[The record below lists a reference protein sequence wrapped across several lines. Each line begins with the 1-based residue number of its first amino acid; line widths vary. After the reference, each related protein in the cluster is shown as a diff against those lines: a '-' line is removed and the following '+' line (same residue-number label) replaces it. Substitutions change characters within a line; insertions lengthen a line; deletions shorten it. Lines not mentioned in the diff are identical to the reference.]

1 MCYGAGQMSASPA
14 LSALRR
20 ATAADHSALEDEAAI
35 ERRLADPAAR
45 TQMVLAFHRFHAG
58 VEAGAHPLV
67 ASLGGVFQPLS
78 RSEGVARDLA
88 DLGVVPPAPGSPPPP
103 ASPGAALGWVYVAE
117 GSMLGGRIIRRRL
130 AAAGCDLVGLS
141 FLDPHGDQTGE
152 RWRAFQTLL
161 EQACADGAASIDQ
174 IVAGG
179 LQGFAYARA
188 TLARP
193 SQQAAA

>member
-1 MCYGAGQMSASPA
+1 MSASPA

-45 TQMVLAFHRFHAG
+45 TQMVLAFHRFHFG
-58 VEAGAHPLV
+58 VEAAAHPLV
-67 ASLGGVFQPLS
+67 ASLAGAFKPLA

-88 DLGVVPPAPGSPPPP
+88 DLGVVAPTPAAPPPVTT
-103 ASPGAALGWVYVAE
+103 AGAALGWVYVAE

-130 AAAGCDLVGLS
+130 AAAGCDLAGLS

-152 RWRAFQTLL
+152 SWRAFQTLL
-161 EQACADGAASIDQ
+161 EQACADGAASVEQ

-188 TLARP
+188 TLAP
-193 SQQAAA
+193 LSQRAAA